1 MSWWLWVLLGVL
13 ALVGESV
20 SMALF
25 LLNVAVAAFIA
36 AVLSLVGVSA
46 IAQVAVF
53 LVVSILLIGL
63 VRPRLVQALTGRVR
77 TGDLTNQGS
86 LSNRAATVTQTVTP
100 DGGTIRIGAGEFWT
114 ARANPPATRI
124 EVGSSV
130 RVTHVDGLTA
140 YVDPVPVLPELG
152 EEAPLTFGVAPA
164 TVTAHKE
171 G

>member
-13 ALVGESV
+13 ALVGESI

-25 LLNVAVAAFIA
+25 LLNVAIAAFIA

-46 IAQVAVF
+46 IAQAAVF

-63 VRPRLVQALTGRVR
+63 IRPRLIQALAGRVR
-77 TGDLTNQGS
+77 AGDLTNQGS

-130 RVTHVDGLTA
+130 RVTHVDGLTV
-140 YVDPVPVLPELG
+140 YVDPVSVLPVAD
-152 EEAPLTFGVAPA
+152 EEASLASGVAPA
-164 TVTAHKE
+164 TFTAHKE

>member
-13 ALVGESV
+13 ALVGESI

-25 LLNVAVAAFIA
+25 LLNVAIAAFIA

-46 IAQVAVF
+46 IAQAAVF

-63 VRPRLVQALTGRVR
+63 IRPRLIQALAGRVR
-77 TGDLTNQGS
+77 AGDLTNQGS

-130 RVTHVDGLTA
+130 RVTHVDGLTV
-140 YVDPVPVLPELG
+140 YVDPVPVFPVVD
-152 EEAPLTFGVAPA
+152 EEVPFASGVAPA
-164 TVTAHKE
+164 PFTAHKE